1 MPVPGGKLMPVTA
14 GTLLGGRV
22 RYAQPATGYRTGIE
36 PVLLAA
42 AVPARPGQRVL
53 EAGSGAGAGLL
64 CLAARVAGLAA
75 VALEREAVMAG
86 LARQNFAANAQECQ
100 LHEGDVAEAASLG
113 PFDHVFANP
122 PWHDAAATA
131 SPDALKARA
140 KQIVPGLEAHW
151 ARALAA
157 ALRPRGSITLIFPAA
172 ILPRWLD
179 ALAGQGCG
187 APAIYPLWPRE
198 GRAAKL
204 VIVQARRGAAG
215 PCTMLPGMVL
225 HDGAGYSAAAAAILR
240 DGMALDFGR

>member
-1 MPVPGGKLMPVTA
+1 MPVPGGAQMQITD
-14 GTLLGGRV
+14 GTLFGGKL
-22 RYAQPATGYRTGIE
+22 RYAQPESGYRTGIE

-42 AVPARPGQRVL
+42 AVAARPGERVL

-64 CLAARVAGLAA
+64 CLMARVAGLAA

-86 LARQNFAANAQECQ
+86 LARQNFAANAQACQ
-100 LHEGDVAEAASLG
+100 IHEGDVAEAAALG

-122 PWHDAAATA
+122 PWHDAASTA

-140 KQIVPGLEAHW
+140 KQVVAGLEAHW

-179 ALAGQGCG
+179 ALAGHGCG
-187 APAIYPLWPRE
+187 APAIFPLWPRE

-215 PCTMLPGMVL
+215 PCAILPGLVL
-225 HDGAGYSAAAAAILR
+225 HEGAGYSPAADSILR
-240 DGMALDFGR
+240 DGMALDLGG